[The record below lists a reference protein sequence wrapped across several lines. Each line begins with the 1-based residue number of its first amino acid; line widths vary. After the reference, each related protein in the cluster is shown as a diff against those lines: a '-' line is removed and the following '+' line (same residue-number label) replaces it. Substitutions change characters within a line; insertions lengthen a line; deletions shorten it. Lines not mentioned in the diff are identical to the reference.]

1 MVTGLELGPDAL
13 PRAVT
18 HCFPPC
24 QWQENKDVFRD
35 RWEAKGKDN
44 QGRCAGRAK
53 EHVQACG
60 PRGPQGQPQT
70 SDTIGFNTLQSW
82 TKEATRMNDSPE
94 ATRRSVLSRHDG
106 LPLWGPRLEPAPSHG
121 RSGDKG
127 GYLTPV
133 LSNTTAA
140 APAELSA
147 GSRATA
153 TEEWNL

>member
-1 MVTGLELGPDAL
+1 MCFETGGKPKEKKTKAGALAEPRNTSRPATLGAL
-13 PRAVT
+13 RT
-18 HCFPPC
+18 RH
-24 QWQENKDVFRD
+24 K
-35 RWEAKGKDN
+35 
-44 QGRCAGRAK
+44 
-53 EHVQACG
+53 
-60 PRGPQGQPQT
+60 T